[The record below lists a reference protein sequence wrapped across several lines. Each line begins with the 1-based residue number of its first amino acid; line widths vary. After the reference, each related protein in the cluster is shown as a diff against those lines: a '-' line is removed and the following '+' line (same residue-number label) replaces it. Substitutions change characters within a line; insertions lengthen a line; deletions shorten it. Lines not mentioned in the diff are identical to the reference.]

1 MSEDKQSI
9 LFETLKPHRLFSE
22 LTLPQKSY
30 YVVVPISLLLFIVY
44 SLKKLFHI
52 KFVLVF
58 TLSCYGLCVHN
69 YRIAQSYMTTN
80 TLNQHHTWSLCISPK
95 CRGGGKCVKLARRP
109 QHNKFQN

>member
-22 LTLPQKSY
+22 LTLPQKGY
-30 YVVVPISLLLFIVY
+30 YMVVPTSLLLFIAY
-44 SLKKLFHI
+44 SLKKLSN

-69 YRIAQSYMTTN
+69 YRIAQSYLFM
-80 TLNQHHTWSLCISPK
+80 
-95 CRGGGKCVKLARRP
+95 
-109 QHNKFQN
+109 